1 MPTYKDDLSY
11 VHHVGF
17 GDFAL
22 RAAPGLIG
30 SLREAGI
37 REGLVVDLGCG
48 SGLWARELTEA
59 GYEALGIDSSA
70 AMIELARAV
79 APRARFVQAS
89 LFDAELPRC
98 DAVTALGEPFS
109 YIPDGMDAPPPLADL
124 FERVAQALRPGGLF
138 VFDLVVRSGQRPM
151 SHRTWSEGEDWAV
164 LVEVAEDLPQSRLTR
179 EIITFRRLG
188 ETWRRSHETHRV
200 ATYDR
205 AGIERELRRAGFSVR
220 ASRKYGDYELLP
232 RRLAFR
238 ARRSQ

>member
-1 MPTYKDDLSY
+1 MPAYQDDLSY

-17 GDFAL
+17 GGLANG
-22 RAAPGLIG
+22 AAPGL
-30 SLREAGI
+30 LALLQEAGI

-48 SGLWARELTEA
+48 SGLWVRELTEA

-79 APRARFVQAS
+79 APKARFVVAS
-89 LFDAELPRC
+89 LFDVELPPC

-109 YIPDGMDAPPPLADL
+109 YIPEGMDAPPPLTDL

-138 VFDLVVRSGQRPM
+138 LFDLVVRSRQRPM
-151 SHRTWSEGEDWAV
+151 TYRTWAEGQDWAV
-164 LVEVAEDLPQSRLTR
+164 LVEVAEDLPASRLTR
-179 EIITFRRLG
+179 EIVTFRQVG

-200 ATYDR
+200 ASYDR
-205 AGIERELRRAGFSVR
+205 AGIERDLRRAGFSVR
-220 ASRKYGDYELLP
+220 ASRKYGDYELPP

-238 ARRSQ
+238 ARRAK